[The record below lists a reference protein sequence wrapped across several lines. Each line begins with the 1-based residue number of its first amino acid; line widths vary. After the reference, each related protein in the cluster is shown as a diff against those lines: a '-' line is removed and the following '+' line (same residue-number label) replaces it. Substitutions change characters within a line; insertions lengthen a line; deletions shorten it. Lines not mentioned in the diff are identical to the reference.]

1 MFVNLAGV
9 GEGASD
15 RVKALEE
22 GSRVAGCSYTP
33 RQGTSRSRGITGYV
47 KKKKNQPV
55 LQLWSG
61 LPTVSPL
68 GLVAAAWHDYSGI
81 QLL

>member
-47 KKKKNQPV
+47 KKKKSTSTTAV
-55 LQLWSG
+55 VWIAHSLTIRVG
-61 LPTVSPL
+61 
-68 GLVAAAWHDYSGI
+68 GCCVA
-81 QLL
+81 